1 MKPTDPLLTDLIAE
15 SADPAFRQAMLT
27 HTLGQSRR
35 RRVHR
40 QLGAT
45 ALGAVGLILAAVLPL
60 ALRNVDPQPIAA
72 AQSPAASELKPAV
85 RVLTD
90 EELLS
95 RFPDRAVALV
105 GPPDRQHFV
114 FLDTE

>member
-1 MKPTDPLLTDLIAE
+1 MKTTDPLLTDLVAE

-27 HTLGQSRR
+27 HTLAVSRR

-45 ALGAVGLILAAVLPL
+45 ALVALGLIFAAVLPVVFRT
-60 ALRNVDPQPIAA
+60 AEDQPTAA
-72 AQSPAASELKPAV
+72 AHPRPEPEAKPAV

-105 GPPDRQHFV
+105 GPPDRQRFV

>member
-1 MKPTDPLLTDLIAE
+1 MKPTDPLLTDLVAE
-15 SADPAFRQAMLT
+15 SADPAFRKAMLT
-27 HTLGQSRR
+27 HTLAVSRR

-45 ALGAVGLILAAVLPL
+45 ALVALGLVLAAILPL
-60 ALRNVDPQPIAA
+60 AFRTAEHQPIAA
-72 AQSPAASELKPAV
+72 APPPPDPEPKPAV

-105 GPPDRQHFV
+105 GPPDRQRFV